1 MIHVLLYFIL
11 KKGGNLM
18 MSGVSGMSGMMPGMR
33 PDPQEMFNRMDTDG
47 SAGIDADEL
56 NSVTEKMAEHSG
68 NSIDAE
74 SLMAEFDADGD
85 GVLNEEETHNAMES
99 LKDQMGPP
107 PPMGGPMAGPTAVEG
122 PPGMGGC
129 GPYEDAASEA
139 QSLVDQVLAS
149 LSEFSD
155 SDAEDSAEVLQEWL
169 QTLNGDNPSYTPI
182 DTLI

>member
-1 MIHVLLYFIL
+1 
-11 KKGGNLM
+11 M

-74 SLMAEFDADGD
+74 SLMAEFDEDGD

-99 LKDQMGPP
+99 LKEQMGPPPPP
-107 PPMGGPMAGPTAVEG
+107 PPMGGPMAMGD
-122 PPGMGGC
+122 PPCMGGC
-129 GPYEDAASEA
+129 GRYEDEASEA

-149 LSEFSD
+149 LSESSD
-155 SDAEDSAEVLQEWL
+155 SESEDTAEVLQEWL
-169 QTLNGDNPSYTPI
+169 QALNGDNPTYAPI